1 MFFAY
6 ILSYIFANYRHCL
19 QQRRDRT
26 KGAMMS
32 IQKESLQEAN
42 RALAKYADS
51 NYLNSYVG
59 EFSENEPV
67 SLALDGNFE
76 LTELIDIISIAQRF
90 NLVNGNT
97 G

>member
-1 MFFAY
+1 M
-6 ILSYIFANYRHCL
+6 
-19 QQRRDRT
+19 
-26 KGAMMS
+26 KGAKMS
-32 IQKESLQEAN
+32 IQKETLEEAN

-51 NYLNSYVG
+51 NYISSYVG

-76 LTELIDIISIAQRF
+76 LTELMNIISIAQRF
-90 NLVNGNT
+90 KLVNGNI

>member
-1 MFFAY
+1 M
-6 ILSYIFANYRHCL
+6 
-19 QQRRDRT
+19 

-32 IQKESLQEAN
+32 IQKETLDEAN

-51 NYLNSYVG
+51 SYLSSYIG

-76 LTELIDIISIAQRF
+76 LTELIDIINIAQRYK
-90 NLVNGNT
+90 LVNGT
-97 G
+97 VG